1 MCLNIHQKKFSIARN
16 TMQNII
22 HEKKKYC
29 KKMRVCVNYKLK
41 TTISILL

>member
-1 MCLNIHQKKFSIARN
+1 MCLNIHQKTFSIARN

-22 HEKKKYC
+22 HEKNYC

-41 TTISILL
+41 TTINIFL